1 MGVMTSIR
9 QELRKHRSPTY
20 FTSIGGRKSRTNVE
34 TFNDPGGNE
43 MEWEMTHD
51 HNFTSQILKRV
62 RLELQTD
69 WDRGLTAFI
78 NRIDAGHQKCLQA
91 TTDHIEKTI
100 RRTLEEYLAV
110 GQDEVQSLP
119 LHRESPEPSKSQL
132 LLESAEPDHKAHVED
147 LTAMLE
153 RAQAELENVKSQLK
167 ASESRADQLRSIII
181 PHNEEPILDSEIQ
194 RLFSEVRTLTQW
206 VAERL
211 FSNWDKYRELS
222 IIDSA
227 AFHESI
233 AGIPL
238 EGRRDAIHAHL
249 SRLIRR
255 RFFPTKVGDIDIG
268 GKYEDLQKSVV
279 QTEREMMDAVAARHP
294 KGTASF

>member
-20 FTSIGGRKSRTNVE
+20 FASTGGRKSRTNVE

-51 HNFTSQILKRV
+51 HNFTSQILNRV

-69 WDRGLTAFI
+69 WDRGLTSFI

-100 RRTLEEYLAV
+100 RRTLKEYLAI

-119 LHRESPEPSKSQL
+119 LHRESPEPSNSRL

-147 LTAMLE
+147 LTSMLE
-153 RAQAELENVKSQLK
+153 RAQAELENVKSQLM
-167 ASESRADQLRSIII
+167 ASESRADQLRSIIV
-181 PHNEEPILDSEIQ
+181 PRNEEPILDSEIQ
-194 RLFSEVRTLTQW
+194 RAFLEVRTLTQW

-211 FSNWDKYRELS
+211 FSNSDKDQELS

-268 GKYEDLQKSVV
+268 GKYEDLQKSLV
-279 QTEREMMDAVAARHP
+279 QTEREMTNAVVARHP
-294 KGTASF
+294 KGTDSF